1 MFGGGGGNFAT
12 DALIWLKATKSVF
25 TFLLISFEPPII
37 SSKFEFVLKDEIK
50 AFPASTK
57 TPRKNDIIEDKS
69 HSTRAEGAR
78 GMAKLTILRHN
89 FSPES
94 FQKILK
100 CERHFVW

>member
-1 MFGGGGGNFAT
+1 MCLGGGGNFAT

-57 TPRKNDIIEDKS
+57 TPRKK
-69 HSTRAEGAR
+69 
-78 GMAKLTILRHN
+78 
-89 FSPES
+89 
-94 FQKILK
+94 
-100 CERHFVW
+100 